1 MTAFD
6 ETAVRKPFADLGR
19 DIGDVNRYYARGEHP
34 SERRAQQQAEAE
46 RGARIEIAQ
55 RNAKPALQGNYR
67 LRNYMR
73 FMTPLIGDDDLAD
86 DDRDTVTERM
96 DDLLDAG
103 TGNAY
108 RGARLGAMDR
118 GEHLPQVRREDRAL
132 YRALPRGGD
141 ELQVANGP
149 GSDMGVQGR
158 RSLNLWQEGDPEP
171 GSSMRPDPSFNGR
184 QYLDMQDD
192 LLTNYVGKQ
201 GTVPESEFAA
211 IDTHYRKGK
220 MEGPQ
225 ANQWGL
231 MLALGSQHHR
241 EIDREQSLI
250 DEGEDDFAKS
260 SGGVG
265 DETRQITSRLAQA
278 EVPGAPQA
286 YDPRERTARL
296 AEFNA
301 RPDGL
306 PGDSARMQGSGRP
319 KRGVRFA
326 DTPDVRTFA
335 SESASDASRA
345 LPAAETTQSIQAKL
359 NANYR
364 FRNLATFAA
373 PLISARGNL
382 SEAETGFLTDRID
395 GMDALGT
402 PRANAMDRGGHARMD
417 WTGRSPD
424 PMTGVQGAPA
434 AAQNLAHLEPG
445 TRRRAGGWANPMNW
459 GWVKRMRNWFS
470 GTSRVEAP
478 DAAESAAQADAPAI
492 DQMAAIG
499 EAEQFR
505 PAAVPTQSGAV
516 KPRGRMFARMARR
529 QSL

>member
-6 ETAVRKPFADLGR
+6 ETPVRKPFADLGQ
-19 DIGDVNRYYARGEHP
+19 DIGDVNRHYARGEHP
-34 SERRAQQQAEAE
+34 AERRAAAQHAEENE
-46 RGARIEIAQ
+46 RIYANVR
-55 RNAKPALQGNYR
+55 PAMRTNNR
-67 LRNYMR
+67 LRNYMH
-73 FMTPLIGDDDLAD
+73 FMHPLVQ
-86 DDRDTVTERM
+86 DRDNLDDHDGDAVDERYSE
-96 DDLLDAG
+96 LRSAG
-103 TGNAY
+103 LANTLG
-108 RGARLGAMDR
+108 GARANAMDR

-141 ELQVANGP
+141 EPQAAEGP
-149 GSDMGVQGR
+149 GPAMGVQGS

-184 QYLDMQDD
+184 QYLDMQDE

-250 DEGEDDFAKS
+250 DEGDDDFAKS
-260 SGGVG
+260 SGGMG
-265 DETRQITSRLAQA
+265 DEARRLTSRLAQA

-286 YDPRERTARL
+286 YDRAERAAKL
-296 AEFNA
+296 AAFNA
-301 RPDGL
+301 RPGGL
-306 PGDSARMQGSGRP
+306 PEDSAPMQGSGRP
-319 KRGVRFA
+319 KKAVRFA

-335 SESASDASRA
+335 SESAADASRA
-345 LPAAETTQSIQAKL
+345 LPTAETTQSIQAKL

-373 PLISARGNL
+373 PLIRDRGNL
-382 SEAETGFLTDRID
+382 SEAEAGFLEDRID

-402 PRANAMDRGGHARMD
+402 PRANAMDRGGHAPMD
-417 WTGRSPD
+417 WSGRSSD
-424 PMTGVQGAPA
+424 PMTSPQSAPA
-434 AAQNLAHLEPG
+434 APNLAHLEPQ

-478 DAAESAAQADAPAI
+478 GAAESAAETDAPAI
-492 DQMAAIG
+492 DQMAAIS
-499 EAEQFR
+499 EADQFR
-505 PAAVPTQSGAV
+505 PAAAPTGFGARM
-516 KPRGRMFARMARR
+516 PRGRMFGRMARR
-529 QSL
+529 LSV